1 MKLELISPE
10 KKQEIANLL
19 LNTQDSAYVISN
31 VLGIE
36 NTPAVRSVGIE
47 IMGNLFFAR
56 ENLAV
61 AQMLKNILNL
71 YKTKISAS
79 QIALKLKLTK
89 SVVVY
94 LLKKIR
100 NNKIILDKGILSVD
114 NENGQYVEG
123 SLYR

>member
-47 IMGNLFFAR
+47 IMRNLFFAR